1 MSLRCRRY
9 RAALSLAVA
18 AAGLLL
24 AACGADEPSVAPA
37 GDPGSPAELRA
48 ELRKLEAQA
57 NQLLD
62 GGPDAFRDGLAKL
75 RGVPVVV
82 NQWASWC
89 DPCRFEFPFFE
100 RQAKKHRGEVAFLGV
115 DSQDSRDDAEEFLQE
130 FPVPFPHF
138 YDKDASIAR
147 VFDGGRAWPTTAF
160 YNADGKLTKT
170 HLGAYATEAKLE
182 TDIRRYALDG

>member
-1 MSLRCRRY
+1 M
-9 RAALSLAVA
+9 
-18 AAGLLL
+18 
-24 AACGADEPSVAPA
+24 
-37 GDPGSPAELRA
+37 RA

-62 GGPDAFRDGLAKL
+62 GGPDAFRDRLAKL

-100 RQAKKHRGEVAFLGV
+100 RQAKKQRGEVAFLGV

-182 TDIRRYALDG
+182 TDINRYALDD

>member
-1 MSLRCRRY
+1 MPFRCRRY
-9 RAALSLAVA
+9 RTALPLAVVVVA
-18 AAGLLL
+18 IVL
-24 AACGADEPSVAPA
+24 AACGADEPDVVPA
-37 GDPGSPAELRA
+37 GEPASPTQLRV

-62 GGPDAFRDGLAKL
+62 GGPSAFKDRLAKL
-75 RGVPVVV
+75 RGLPVVV

-100 RQAKKHRGEVAFLGV
+100 RQAKKHRGAVAFLGV

-130 FPVPFPHF
+130 FPVSFPHF

-147 VFDGGRAWPTTAF
+147 LFDGGRAWPTTAF

-170 HLGAYATEAKLE
+170 HLGAYASEAKLE
-182 TDIRRYALDG
+182 ADIRRYALDG

>member
-1 MSLRCRRY
+1 MQSRCRRY
-9 RAALSLAVA
+9 RAALPFAVLAVA
-18 AAGLLL
+18 TVL
-24 AACGADEPSVAPA
+24 AACGADEPGVAPA
-37 GDPGSPAELRA
+37 GEPGSPTELRA
-48 ELRKLEAQA
+48 ELRQLEAQA

-62 GGPDAFRDGLAKL
+62 GGPRAFRDRLARL
-75 RGVPVVV
+75 RGAPVVV

-100 RQAKKHRGEVAFLGV
+100 RQAKKHRGTVAFLGV

-147 VFDGGRAWPTTAF
+147 LFDGGRAWPTTAF

-182 TDIRRYALDG
+182 ADIRRYALDG

>member
-1 MSLRCRRY
+1 MPSRCRRY
-9 RAALSLAVA
+9 RTALPLAVLAVA
-18 AAGLLL
+18 TVL
-24 AACGADEPSVAPA
+24 AACGEDEPDGVPA
-37 GDPGSPAELRA
+37 GEPASPTELRG

-62 GGPDAFRDGLAKL
+62 GGPSAFRNRLAKL

-100 RQAKKHRGEVAFLGV
+100 RQAKKHRGTVAFLGV

-147 VFDGGRAWPTTAF
+147 LFDGGRAWPTTAF

-170 HLGAYATEAKLE
+170 HLGAYAIEAKLE
-182 TDIRRYALDG
+182 ADIRRYALDG